1 MLHPALASHVVS
13 RSRLTLLRRLLLPLV
28 VLTSLSA
35 VPAHAIP
42 GVGEFYAGLGTRTF
56 GGFYGQNPLWAPT
69 LEVGLDN
76 ISVLKSLGVGLRI
89 DLPIHTDPLSVDS
102 AYSLEARYTVFS
114 IPFLRGFA
122 GVSGGVK
129 KDVGLT
135 GLYSVFAGLRA
146 SLGLP
151 YLAFTGGIQ
160 GVNTTVDGFGQITIG
175 VAL

>member
-1 MLHPALASHVVS
+1 MPCPPARTSLMH
-13 RSRLTLLRRLLLPLV
+13 RTRLRLMTRLLLPLAL
-28 VLTSLSA
+28 LTSFAA

-56 GGFYGQNPLWAPT
+56 GGFFGQNPLWAPT

-76 ISVLKSLGVGLRI
+76 ISLIKGVGVGLRV
-89 DLPIHTDPLSVDS
+89 DLPIHTDPLSVGS

-122 GVSGGVK
+122 GISGGVK
-129 KDVGLT
+129 QDVGLT

-151 YLAFTGGIQ
+151 YLAFTGGMQ
-160 GVNTTVDGFGQITIG
+160 GVKTDLYGFGQITIG